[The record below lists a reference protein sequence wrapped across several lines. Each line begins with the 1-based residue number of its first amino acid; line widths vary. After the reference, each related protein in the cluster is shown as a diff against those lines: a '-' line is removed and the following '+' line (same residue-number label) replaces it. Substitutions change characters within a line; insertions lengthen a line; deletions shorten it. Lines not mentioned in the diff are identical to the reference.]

1 MALLGAVKQGTKAA
15 LDAGLLSPGIRA
27 YHGSPHDFDRFS
39 TNSIGT
45 GEGNQAYGHGLY
57 FAESEDVARG
67 YRDSLTK
74 LRKDGTTPAPKDS
87 IAGSYEAEYGLSE
100 YESFPMTTLDDV
112 RETIA
117 SDAVDISSDVNGNTR
132 YEFSDGSGYLITS
145 DGKVTPSGPLAGR
158 MYEVNIKA
166 DAEDLLDYDKPLAD
180 QPDLLK
186 KIDEKYGD
194 PEIVLSQLGVDLRSN
209 PTGMDLANALKM
221 LRGTEAGPPT
231 FLSDIGIKG
240 VKYADAFTRHKS
252 PDKQSKNYVIFDD
265 RLIEIS
271 RKYGVTIPVA
281 AAMLQQSNEAEA
293 GFLTTPANLIR
304 LGMLTV
310 ESAQNPTAVKS
321 ALTKYDKAMRESKAF
336 RAREKLRSDVEN
348 QTQTLD
354 IGERNLLTVDDLVG
368 KVGVP
373 VSGDTSTTGKV
384 IETIGGVNLES
395 PVQVEGGSN
404 FPLRY
409 QDQNYGWASMADAA
423 RKKQGNFALAADET
437 GMEPVGIFSAMGKE
451 AVNFSTPVAESM
463 LQQARALPIKK
474 SDIKKFDDELRK
486 LRPEWVGLNHPGA
499 MDQLMGRGDYPQKG
513 AGKLRSV
520 FVEEMSKSRYRDVG
534 FPVKEDAHA
543 EILQP
548 ELANAPIGSS
558 GFSMF
563 SADPNAPTMPNAPHQ
578 SYDTIIPG
586 TYIGGLEQSVPARVM
601 YPDVYA
607 ELDKATNVAGQPFTE
622 SQKTGSLVMNPKLYQ
637 PFNEQWAEGVDNY
650 LRQNK
655 QSGAATPAAIAAAG
669 GAGLLGAQAARQ
681 KPTLA
686 DYGAGILD
694 AAANAGSAMI
704 APIANAPH
712 TLIQSLTSSRP
723 TSQIDRASQARLAAM
738 DYQPRTQI
746 GQQLSDD
753 GMRLLGGLLAPAMPI
768 IEPIT
773 SLLGQ
778 LPRRAQLVGES
789 LLDMSPL

>member
-39 TNSIGT
+39 TDFGFS
-45 GEGNQAYGHGLY
+45 GEGAQAYGPGLY
-57 FAESEDVARG
+57 FSESKKIAEN
-67 YRDSLTK
+67 YRDNLTPRDLK
-74 LRKDGTTPAPKDS
+74 
-87 IAGSYEAEYGLSE
+87 YEKFLAKEYKKAE
-100 YESFPMTTLDDV
+100 D
-112 RETIA
+112 A
-117 SDAVDISSDVNGNTR
+117 SDFERMMVLEDAMSYDTPQDLLEKYSRENVEVFATDPQKMFDTAQDVVEQIKKFNPN
-132 YEFSDGSGYLITS
+132 L
-145 DGKVTPSGPLAGR
+145 GR
-158 MYEVNIKA
+158 LYEVNLNT
-166 DAEDLLDYDKPLAD
+166 DAKDLLDWDKPLAD
-180 QPDLLK
+180 QPELLAR
-186 KIDEKYGD
+186 IDDKYGD
-194 PEIVLSQLGVDLRSN
+194 HEIVLSQLGVDLRTN
-209 PTGMDLANALKM
+209 PSGMHLANALKM
-221 LRGTEAGPPT
+221 TRGNLKGPPT
-231 FLSDIGIKG
+231 FLTDIGIKG

-310 ESAQNPTAVKS
+310 ESAQNPSAVKS
-321 ALTKYDKAMRESKAF
+321 AMTKYDKAMRESKAF

-373 VSGDTSTTGKV
+373 VAGDTSTTGKV

-409 QDQNYGWASMADAA
+409 QDQGYGWASMADAA
-423 RKKQGNFALAADET
+423 EKKQGNFALAADET
-437 GMEPVGIFSAMGKE
+437 GGMEPVGIFSAMGPV
-451 AVNFSTPVAESM
+451 AVNFSTPVAESL
-463 LQQARALPIKK
+463 LQQVRALPIKK
-474 SDIKKFDDELRK
+474 GDLKKFDDELRK
-486 LRPEWVGLNHPGA
+486 KKPNWVGLSHPDA
-499 MDQLMGRGDYPQKG
+499 MDQLMGRGEYPQKG
-513 AGKLRSV
+513 AGKLRSL
-520 FVEEMSKSRYRDVG
+520 FVDEMQKSRHRDVG
-534 FPVKEDAHA
+534 FPLPADAHA

-563 SADPNAPTMPNAPHQ
+563 SANPNAPTMPNAPHQ

-601 YPDVYA
+601 YPDVFA
-607 ELDKATNVAGQPFTE
+607 ELDKRFNKNGAPLKEQE
-622 SQKTGSLVMNPKLYQ
+622 KTGSLAMDPKLYQ

-655 QSGAATPAAIAAAG
+655 QSGAATPAAMAAAG
-669 GAGLLGAQAARQ
+669 GAGLLGAQAAQ
-681 KPTLA
+681 QEPTLA
-686 DYGAGILD
+686 DYGIGILD
-694 AAANAGSAMI
+694 AAANAGSAVI

-746 GQQLSDD
+746 GQQLSDE

>member
-1 MALLGAVKQGTKAA
+1 MALLGAAKQAVKASS
-15 LDAGLLSPGIRA
+15 DAGLLSPGIRA

-39 TNSIGT
+39 TDYGFS
-45 GEGNQAYGHGLY
+45 GEGAQAYGPGLY
-57 FAESEDVARG
+57 FAQDIDVARQ
-67 YRDSLTK
+67 YRDQLTK
-74 LRKDGTTPAPKDS
+74 RDFDYEDFLYRKYK
-87 IAGSYEAEYGLSE
+87 EAERQEDY
-100 YESFPMTTLDDV
+100 
-112 RETIA
+112 
-117 SDAVDISSDVNGNTR
+117 
-132 YEFSDGSGYLITS
+132 
-145 DGKVTPSGPLAGR
+145 GR
-158 MYEVNIKA
+158 MQMYEDAMLHARPEELIERYVDDPELADVAAEVAKEITDYGPNLGRLYEVNIKA
-166 DAEDLLDYDKPLAD
+166 DAEDLLDYDKPLSD
-180 QPDLLK
+180 QPDLLQ

-194 PEIVLSQLGVDLRSN
+194 HEIVLTQLGVDLRNN

-221 LRGTEAGPPT
+221 LRGTDPTPPQ

-265 RLIEIS
+265 RLIDIA

-304 LGMLTV
+304 LGMLTT
-310 ESAQNPTAVKS
+310 ESAQNPSAVKS
-321 ALTKYDKAMRESKAF
+321 AMTKYDKAMRESKAF
-336 RAREKLRSDVEN
+336 RAREKLRADVEN

-409 QDQNYGWASMADAA
+409 QDQGYGWASMADAA

-437 GMEPVGIFSAMGKE
+437 GMEPVGIFSAMGRE

-463 LQQARALPIKK
+463 LQQARSLPIKK
-474 SDIKKFDDELRK
+474 GDLKKFDTELRK
-486 LRPEWVGLNHPGA
+486 QRPEWVGIGHPDA
-499 MDQLMGRGDYPQKG
+499 MDQLMGRGEYPQKG
-513 AGKLRSV
+513 AGKLRSM

-534 FPVKEDAHA
+534 FPVKGDAHS

-548 ELANAPIGSS
+548 ELADADIGSS
-558 GFSMF
+558 GFSIF

-586 TYIGGLEQSVPARVM
+586 TYMGGLEQSVPARVM
-601 YPDVYA
+601 YPDVFA
-607 ELDKATNVAGQPFTE
+607 DLDKATNVAGQPFTE

-650 LRQNK
+650 LRGNQ
-655 QSGAATPAAIAAAG
+655 QRGAATPAAMAAAG
-669 GAGLLGAQAARQ
+669 GAGLLGAAAMNQ
-681 KPTLA
+681 PSLA
-686 DYGAGILD
+686 EQGIGALD
-694 AAANAGSAMI
+694 AAANAASGLV
-704 APIANAPH
+704 APILSAPSAI
-712 TLIQSLTSSRP
+712 TRYAADRLIPGVNFS
-723 TSQIDRASQARLAAM
+723 AEEMAQARKDVEDIF
-738 DYQPRTQI
+738 DYQPRTEL
-746 GQQLSDD
+746 GQQYSNQALM
-753 GMRLLGGLLAPAMPI
+753 GLGSLLAPVVEASEGSKI
-768 IEPIT
+768 LG
-773 SLLGQ
+773 LLGDAYDYIG
-778 LPRRAQLVGES
+778 PKRRELVNA
-789 LLDMSPL
+789 LLDVSPI